1 MRLLVALVLRERE
14 RDCGDGVRA
23 PEGVTLEVPVS
34 EPEMLRLEVSYCVT
48 LAVCVVDP
56 VALGDGDEDC
66 EKVSE
71 VEPDRLIV
79 PLGDGVP
86 LLLDDW
92 DWEAVPES
100 EGVAEIVAVRDA
112 VAVQEGVDVREGDAL
127 GEPVVDDVGNWDA
140 EILDED
146 ACEEEPEAL
155 LLSV

>member
-23 PEGVTLEVPVS
+23 PEGVTLGLTLAETDEVPVVK
-34 EPEMLRLEVSYCVT
+34 PETLRLGVSYCVT

-56 VALGDGDEDC
+56 VALGDG
-66 EKVSE
+66 VA
-71 VEPDRLIV
+71 
-79 PLGDGVP
+79 
-86 LLLDDW
+86 LLLGDW
-92 DWEAVPES
+92 DWDAVPES

-127 GEPVVDDVGNWDA
+127 GEPVVDGVGNAVADTL
-140 EILDED
+140 EEG
-146 ACEEEPEAL
+146 ACEEEPDAL